1 MFTLASSRN
10 GRERRMTNKLQINVG
25 GMHCSFCQESI
36 RRAYANTE
44 GVETV
49 AVSVAHEEALIEYD
63 AERIDEARVKDV
75 LRDLGYTVRDPNR
88 VLAYEEQREE
98 LRRET
103 RKLLVN
109 TALATVSIVL
119 MALMWVGIHIPGSR
133 TIQAVIATVAVFGV
147 GSHVLR
153 MAWGSLRRRIFNQHV
168 LLSFGASGAYV
179 AGLLG
184 FVAPDFPADFFAA
197 ATFLMT
203 YHLLSG
209 YVSTTVRARSQ
220 EAVRKLL
227 ELQPDTARVV
237 RDGSE
242 IEVAIEEVRVGDRVR
257 VRPGER
263 IPVDGK
269 VVEGASAVDESIVTG
284 EPLPVEKAL
293 GAEVIGGSVNKAGSL
308 LIEVTRVGDDTFL
321 QRVAKHVQEARAMK
335 PGIIQLVDAILTY
348 FVPSVLAV
356 SAMAF
361 LIWTAGAW
369 IVVGSPDLTRAI
381 FAALSVL
388 VMGYPCALGMATPLA
403 LIRGGGLAAEQGV
416 LIRSAEAFQIM
427 KDIRAV
433 VLDKT
438 GTITEGDPTVVEVVA
453 FGNASQSDVLGAAAS
468 AELLSEHF
476 LGQAIVA
483 HAEQR
488 GLDVEAAD
496 WFESVTGRGV
506 VAQAAGEHIVVGRRK
521 LLEEHDVYFE
531 TDARAMFD
539 ELEGRGQTVVGVARS
554 AQLIGL
560 IAIADAVKD
569 GAREAIASLKQAGIE
584 PTMLTGDNRQT
595 AGIVASEVGI
605 ENVIAEVF
613 PEEKAAK
620 IRELQATGVRV
631 AMVGDGINDAPA
643 LTQADVGIAIGA
655 GTDIAIESADVVLI
669 HSRLEGVS
677 DAIAIGRTSYRKTVQ
692 NLTLAFGFNGIG
704 IPLATTGVVH
714 PVWAMVAM
722 VASVSAVL
730 ANSFWGRLLGRAEH
744 VKKAPA
750 CPQEERE
757 AALTKLLLQVPDMHC
772 EGCARTIRDRL
783 GGLEEVTDVAADP
796 RTKEVTVDWEGDAEP
811 GERLAEVLASAG
823 FRVQRT
829 DHTDGS
835 VECAV

>member
-1 MFTLASSRN
+1 MLPASHYD
-10 GRERRMTNKLQINVG
+10 REAEMTNKLQINIG

-36 RRAYANTE
+36 RRAYAGTE

-63 AERIDEARVKDV
+63 PERIDEARVKDV

-88 VLAYEEQREE
+88 VRAYEEQQED
-98 LRRET
+98 LRREQ
-103 RKLLVN
+103 RRLYLN
-109 TALATVSIVL
+109 AMLATIAIVL
-119 MALMWVGIHIPGSR
+119 MALMWFGVRQPWMR
-133 TIQAVIATVAVFGV
+133 AVQAALATVAVFGV
-147 GSHVLR
+147 GAHVLR

-168 LLSFGASGAYV
+168 LLSFGALGAYA

-184 FVAPDFPADFFAA
+184 FLAPAFPADFFVA

-209 YVSTTVRARSQ
+209 YVSTTVRTRSQ

-227 ELQPDTARVV
+227 DLQPDTARVV
-237 RDGSE
+237 RDGDEVE
-242 IEVAIEEVRVGDRVR
+242 IAIEQIRVGDRVR

-269 VVEGASAVDESIVTG
+269 VADGFSAVDESIVTG
-284 EPLPVEKAL
+284 EPLPAEKAP

-308 LIEVTRVGDDTFL
+308 LIEVSRVGADTFL
-321 QRVAKHVQEARAMK
+321 RRVARHVQEARAMK

-348 FVPSVLAV
+348 FVPGVLAV
-356 SAMAF
+356 SALSLF
-361 LIWTAGAW
+361 IWTAGAW
-369 IVVGSPDLTRAI
+369 FVGGSPEWTRAM

-403 LIRGGGLAAEQGV
+403 LIRGGGVAAEQGI

-438 GTITEGDPTVVEVVA
+438 GTITKGEPTVVGVVA
-453 FGNASQSDVLGAAAS
+453 FDNGSRRDVLGVAAS

-476 LGQAIVA
+476 LAQAIVA
-483 HAEQR
+483 HARHQ
-488 GLDVEAAD
+488 GLDVEAPD
-496 WFESVTGRGV
+496 SFESVTGRGV
-506 VAQAAGEHIVVGRRK
+506 VAQAAGERIVVGRRK
-521 LLEEHDVYFE
+521 LLEEYQVSFDADAHAVFE
-531 TDARAMFD
+531 
-539 ELEGRGQTVVGVARS
+539 ELEGRGQTVVGVSRR

-569 GAREAIASLKQAGIE
+569 GARETIARLRQAGIE
-584 PTMLTGDNRQT
+584 PTMLTGDNRRT
-595 AGIVASEVGI
+595 AAIVAREVGI
-605 ENVIAEVF
+605 ENVIAEVL
-613 PEEKAAK
+613 PEEKAAR
-620 IRELQATGVRV
+620 IRELQATGIRV

-669 HSRLEGVS
+669 HGRLEGVN

-692 NLTLAFGFNGIG
+692 NLTLAFAFNGVG
-704 IPLATTGVVH
+704 IPLAATGLVH
-714 PVWAMVAM
+714 PIWAMAAM

-730 ANSFWGRLLGRAEH
+730 ANSFWGKLLGFTERAE
-744 VKKAPA
+744 AASEPS
-750 CPQEERE
+750 PYERE
-757 AALTKLLLQVPDMHC
+757 GTPTRVLLQVPDMHC

-783 GGLEEVTDVAADP
+783 GGLEEVADVAADP
-796 RTKEVTVDWEGDAEP
+796 RTREVRVEWEGGAEAS
-811 GERLAEVLASAG
+811 ERLAEVLAHAG
-823 FRVQRT
+823 FRVERAEYT
-829 DHTDGS
+829 DRRPPLGD
-835 VECAV
+835 ER

>member
-1 MFTLASSRN
+1 
-10 GRERRMTNKLQINVG
+10 MTNKLQVNVG

-36 RRAYANTE
+36 RRAFAKTE
-44 GVETV
+44 GVENV

-63 AERIDEARVKDV
+63 AERVDETSLKNV

-88 VLAYEEQREE
+88 VRAYEEQQEE
-98 LRRET
+98 LRRER
-103 RKLLVN
+103 RKLLAN
-109 TALATVSIVL
+109 ATLATVSIVL

-133 TIQAVIATVAVFGV
+133 ILQAAIATVAVFAV

-153 MAWGSLRRRIFNQHV
+153 MGWGGLRRRIFNQHV
-168 LLSFGASGAYV
+168 LLSFGALGAYV

-184 FVAPDFPADFFAA
+184 FVDPAFPADFFVA

-227 ELQPDTARVV
+227 DLQPDTARVV
-237 RDGSE
+237 RDGTE
-242 IEVAIEEVRVGDRVR
+242 IEVAIAEVRVGDRVR

-263 IPVDGK
+263 IPVDGT

-284 EPLPVEKAL
+284 EPLPVEKVP
-293 GAEVIGGSVNKAGSL
+293 GAEAIGGSVNKAGSL
-308 LIEVTRVGDDTFL
+308 LIEVTRVGEETFL
-321 QRVAKHVQEARAMK
+321 RRVAKHVQEARAMK

-348 FVPSVLAV
+348 FVPGVLAV
-356 SAMAF
+356 SALGF
-361 LIWTAGAW
+361 LVWTGGAW
-369 IVVGSPDLTRAI
+369 IVTGSPDWTRAI

-403 LIRGGGLAAEQGV
+403 LIRGGGLAAERGV

-438 GTITEGDPTVVEVVA
+438 GTITEGDPTVVEVVTV
-453 FGNASQSDVLGAAAS
+453 GDASRRDVLGVAAS

-483 HAEQR
+483 HAEHR
-488 GLDVEAAD
+488 GLDVQAPES
-496 WFESVTGRGV
+496 FESVTGRGV
-506 VAQAAGEHIVVGRRK
+506 VAQVAGERIVVGRRK
-521 LLEEHDVYFE
+521 LLEEYEVPFE
-531 TDARAMFD
+531 TDARAMLD

-560 IAIADAVKD
+560 IAIADTVKD
-569 GAREAIASLKQAGIE
+569 GAREAIARLKQAGIE
-584 PTMLTGDNRQT
+584 PTMLTGDNRRT
-595 AGIVASEVGI
+595 ANIVAEQVGI

-631 AMVGDGINDAPA
+631 AMVGDG
-643 LTQADVGIAIGA
+643 
-655 GTDIAIESADVVLI
+655 
-669 HSRLEGVS
+669 
-677 DAIAIGRTSYRKTVQ
+677 
-692 NLTLAFGFNGIG
+692 
-704 IPLATTGVVH
+704 
-714 PVWAMVAM
+714 
-722 VASVSAVL
+722 
-730 ANSFWGRLLGRAEH
+730 
-744 VKKAPA
+744 
-750 CPQEERE
+750 
-757 AALTKLLLQVPDMHC
+757 
-772 EGCARTIRDRL
+772 
-783 GGLEEVTDVAADP
+783 
-796 RTKEVTVDWEGDAEP
+796 
-811 GERLAEVLASAG
+811 
-823 FRVQRT
+823 
-829 DHTDGS
+829 
-835 VECAV
+835 

>member
-1 MFTLASSRN
+1 
-10 GRERRMTNKLQINVG
+10 MTNKLQVNIG

-44 GVETV
+44 GIATV

-63 AERIDEARVKDV
+63 AERIDEAHVKDV
-75 LRDLGYTVRDPNR
+75 LRDLGYTIRDPNR
-88 VLAYEEQREE
+88 VRAYEEQQAE
-98 LRRET
+98 LRREK
-103 RKLLVN
+103 RRLFAN
-109 TALATVSIVL
+109 AALATVAIVL
-119 MALMWVGIHIPGSR
+119 MALMWFGIRLPGGR
-133 TIQAVIATVAVFGV
+133 ILQAAIATVAVFGV

-168 LLSFGASGAYV
+168 LLSVGALGGYA
-179 AGLLG
+179 AGMLG
-184 FVAPDFPADFFAA
+184 FVAPAFPADFFVA

-203 YHLLSG
+203 YHILSG

-227 ELQPDTARVV
+227 DLQPDTARVV
-237 RDGSE
+237 RDGVE
-242 IEVAIEEVRVGDRVR
+242 TEVAIEEIRVGERVR

-269 VVEGASAVDESIVTG
+269 VVDGFSAVDESIVTG
-284 EPLPVEKAL
+284 EALPVEKAP
-293 GAEVIGGSVNKAGSL
+293 GAEAIGGSVNKAGSL
-308 LIEVTRVGDDTFL
+308 LIEVTRVGEETFL
-321 QRVAKHVQEARAMK
+321 RRVAKHVQEARAMK

-348 FVPSVLAV
+348 FVPGVLAV
-356 SAMAF
+356 SALAF
-361 LIWTAGAW
+361 LVWTGGAW
-369 IVVGSPDLTRAI
+369 ILTGSPDWTRAI

-403 LIRGGGLAAEQGV
+403 LIRGGGLAAERGV

-438 GTITEGDPTVVEVVA
+438 GTITEGDPSVVDVVA
-453 FGNASQSDVLGAAAS
+453 VGGVSRHDVLGVAAS

-483 HAEQR
+483 RAGQR
-488 GLDVEAAD
+488 GLDVAAPD
-496 WFESVTGRGV
+496 AFESVTGRGV
-506 VAQAAGEHIVVGRRK
+506 VAQVAGERIVVGRRK
-521 LLEEHDVYFE
+521 LLEERDVHF
-531 TDARAMFD
+531 DAGAREALD
-539 ELEGRGQTVVGVARS
+539 ELEGLGQTVVGVARGP
-554 AQLIGL
+554 QLIGL
-560 IAIADAVKD
+560 IAIADTVKD
-569 GAREAIASLKQAGIE
+569 GARKAIVRLKQAGIE
-584 PTMLTGDNRQT
+584 PTMLTGDNRRT
-595 AGIVASEVGI
+595 AAIVAREVGI
-605 ENVIAEVF
+605 ENVIAEVL

-620 IRELQATGVRV
+620 VRELQASGVRV

-677 DAIAIGRTSYRKTVQ
+677 DAIAIGRTSYRTTVQ
-692 NLTLAFGFNGIG
+692 NLTLAFAFNGVG
-704 IPLATTGVVH
+704 IPLAATGVVH
-714 PVWAMVAM
+714 PIWAMVAM
-722 VASVSAVL
+722 VASVSTVL
-730 ANSFWGRLLGRAEH
+730 ANSFWGKVPVGAEDEEEALAVPLTEPDLPRA
-744 VKKAPA
+744 KF
-750 CPQEERE
+750 
-757 AALTKLLLQVPDMHC
+757 LLQVPDMNC
-772 EGCARTIRDRL
+772 EGCARTVQTRL
-783 GGLEEVTDVAADP
+783 DGLEEVTQVSADP
-796 RTKEVTVDWEGDAEP
+796 TTKEVRVDWEGEAEA

-829 DHTDGS
+829 DH
-835 VECAV
+835 VQ

>member
-1 MFTLASSRN
+1 
-10 GRERRMTNKLQINVG
+10 MTARLQLNVG

-36 RRAYANTE
+36 RRAFENTE

-63 AERIDEARVKDV
+63 AERIDEARVRDV

-88 VLAYEEQREE
+88 VRAYEEQQEE
-98 LRRET
+98 LRREK
-103 RKLLVN
+103 RKLFAN
-109 TALATVSIVL
+109 AALATVSIVF
-119 MALMWVGIHIPGSR
+119 MALMWVGIHIPASR
-133 TIQAVIATVAVFGV
+133 ILQAAIATVAVFGV

-168 LLSFGASGAYV
+168 LLSFGASGAYL

-184 FVAPDFPADFFAA
+184 FVVPAFPADFFVA

-220 EAVRKLL
+220 EAVRRLL

-237 RDGSE
+237 RNGVE

-263 IPVDGK
+263 IPVDGE
-269 VVEGASAVDESIVTG
+269 VVDGFSAVDESIVTG
-284 EPLPVEKAL
+284 EALPVEKAP
-293 GAEVIGGSVNKAGSL
+293 GAEAIGGSVNKAGSL
-308 LIEVTRVGDDTFL
+308 LIEVTRVGEDTFL
-321 QRVAKHVQEARAMK
+321 RRVAKHVQEARAMK

-348 FVPSVLAV
+348 FVPGVLAV
-356 SAMAF
+356 SALSF
-361 LIWTAGAW
+361 LFWTGGAW
-369 IVVGSPDLTRAI
+369 IFTGSPDWTRAI

-403 LIRGGGLAAEQGV
+403 LIRGGGLAAERGV

-438 GTITEGDPTVVEVVA
+438 GTITEGDPSVVDVVA
-453 FGNASQSDVLGAAAS
+453 VGEVSRHDVLGVAAS

-483 HAEQR
+483 HAEHR
-488 GLDVEAAD
+488 GVDVEAPDA
-496 WFESVTGRGV
+496 FESVTGRGV
-506 VAQAAGEHIVVGRRK
+506 VAEVAGERIVVGRRK
-521 LLEEHDVYFE
+521 LLEEREVQFD
-531 TDARAMFD
+531 TDALETLD
-539 ELEGRGQTVVGVARS
+539 ELEGRGHTVVGVARS
-554 AQLIGL
+554 TRLIGL
-560 IAIADAVKD
+560 IAIADTVKD
-569 GAREAIASLKQAGIE
+569 GAAEAIARLKQAGIE
-584 PTMLTGDNRQT
+584 PTMLTGDNRQAAT
-595 AGIVASEVGI
+595 IVAREVGI
-605 ENVIAEVF
+605 ENVIAEVS

-620 IRELQATGVRV
+620 IREIQATGVRV

-677 DAIAIGRTSYRKTVQ
+677 DAIAIGRMSYRKTVQ
-692 NLTLAFGFNGIG
+692 NLTLAFAFNGVG
-704 IPLATTGVVH
+704 IPLAATGVVH
-714 PVWAMVAM
+714 PIWAMMAM
-722 VASVSAVL
+722 VTSVSAVL
-730 ANSFWGRLLGRAEH
+730 ANSFWGRVLGRVEGGEE
-744 VKKAPA
+744 APA
-750 CPQEERE
+750 PPPEERE
-757 AALTKLLLQVPDMHC
+757 VTPTKLLLQVPDMHC
-772 EGCARTIRDRL
+772 EGCARTIQD
-783 GGLEEVTDVAADP
+783 
-796 RTKEVTVDWEGDAEP
+796 
-811 GERLAEVLASAG
+811 RLAEVLANVG
-823 FRVQRT
+823 FRVQRSE
-829 DHTDGS
+829 H
-835 VECAV
+835 VE

>member
-1 MFTLASSRN
+1 
-10 GRERRMTNKLQINVG
+10 
-25 GMHCSFCQESI
+25 
-36 RRAYANTE
+36 
-44 GVETV
+44 
-49 AVSVAHEEALIEYD
+49 
-63 AERIDEARVKDV
+63 
-75 LRDLGYTVRDPNR
+75 
-88 VLAYEEQREE
+88 
-98 LRRET
+98 
-103 RKLLVN
+103 
-109 TALATVSIVL
+109 
-119 MALMWVGIHIPGSR
+119 
-133 TIQAVIATVAVFGV
+133 
-147 GSHVLR
+147 
-153 MAWGSLRRRIFNQHV
+153 
-168 LLSFGASGAYV
+168 
-179 AGLLG
+179 
-184 FVAPDFPADFFAA
+184 
-197 ATFLMT
+197 MT

-242 IEVAIEEVRVGDRVR
+242 VEVAIEEILVGDRVR

-269 VVEGASAVDESIVTG
+269 VVDGFSAVDESIVTG
-284 EPLPVEKAL
+284 EPLPVEKAP
-293 GAEVIGGSVNKAGSL
+293 GAEAIGGSVNKAGSL

-321 QRVAKHVQEARAMK
+321 RRVAKHVQEARAMK
-335 PGIIQLVDAILTY
+335 PGIIQVVDAILTY
-348 FVPSVLAV
+348 FVPGVLAV
-356 SAMAF
+356 SALGF

-369 IVVGSPDLTRAI
+369 IVGGSPDLTRGI

-427 KDIRAV
+427 KDIGAV

-438 GTITEGDPTVVEVVA
+438 GTITEGDPTVVDVVA
-453 FGNASQSDVLGAAAS
+453 VGDASRDDVLGAAAS

-483 HAEQR
+483 HAEHR
-488 GLDVEAAD
+488 GLDVEAPD
-496 WFESVTGRGV
+496 SFESVTGRGV
-506 VAQAAGEHIVVGRRK
+506 VAQVAGERVVVGRRK
-521 LLEEHDVYFE
+521 LLEEHEVRFE
-531 TDARAMFD
+531 AVARATLD
-539 ELEGRGQTVVGVARS
+539 ELEGRGETVVGVASGAR
-554 AQLIGL
+554 LIGL
-560 IAIADAVKD
+560 IAIADTVKD
-569 GAREAIASLKQAGIE
+569 GAAEAIARLKQAGIE

-595 AGIVASEVGI
+595 AAIVAREVGI
-605 ENVIAEVF
+605 ENVIAEVL

-692 NLTLAFGFNGIG
+692 NLTLAFAFNGVG
-704 IPLATTGVVH
+704 IPLAATGLVH

-730 ANSFWGRLLGRAEH
+730 ANSFWGRFLGRAERAEE
-744 VKKAPA
+744 APA
-750 CPQEERE
+750 PPPEERE
-757 AALTKLLLQVPDMHC
+757 VTPTELLLQVPDIHC
-772 EGCARTIRDRL
+772 EGCAHAIEDRL
-783 GGLEEVTDVAADP
+783 GGLEEVTGVAADP
-796 RTKEVTVDWEGDAEP
+796 RTKEVRVHWAGGAEG
-811 GERLAEVLASAG
+811 GERIAEVLASGG

-829 DHTDGS
+829 EHVDGDGHVPVS
-835 VECAV
+835 E